1 MAEEKGREP
10 AGGDRPSRTRR
21 AEVTRQALL
30 VTAEAL
36 FASEGIEATSMRAI
50 ALAAG
55 QSNVAAVQYHFGD
68 KQTLLSEI
76 FEWRAQMMEPRRREM
91 AARAGAIE
99 TCSMRELLAI
109 VFLPYLDM
117 RDRDGRHVY
126 ARLLLEYL
134 TLYGRFALQHPAEDT
149 NRHDLII
156 ADVLEE
162 FYRRMGS
169 LPEATMRLYLT
180 MITTGFLSVICEHDL
195 LRSRNMDTVAL
206 DALADQML
214 DFMAVALEE
223 QGGKR

>member
-1 MAEEKGREP
+1 MAERKGG
-10 AGGDRPSRTRR
+10 ADRPSRTRR
-21 AEVTRQALL
+21 AEATRQALL
-30 VTAEAL
+30 VTAEEL

-68 KQTLLSEI
+68 KRTLLGEI

-91 AARAGAIE
+91 VASAGAIAA
-99 TCSMRELLAI
+99 CDMRALLAI
-109 VFLPYLDM
+109 IFLPYLDM
-117 RDRDGRHVY
+117 RGPDGRHVY

-134 TLYGRFALQHPAEDT
+134 TLYGRFALRHPAEDSD
-149 NRHDLII
+149 RHDLII
-156 ADVLEE
+156 TGVLDE
-162 FYRRMGS
+162 YYSRRGS

-180 MITTGFLSVICEHDL
+180 MITTGFLGIICEHDL
-195 LRSRNMDTVAL
+195 MRSRNREVAAL

-223 QGGKR
+223 LGHRQP

>member
-1 MAEEKGREP
+1 MAERKGG
-10 AGGDRPSRTRR
+10 ADRSPRTRR

-30 VTAEAL
+30 VTAEEL
-36 FASEGIEATSMRAI
+36 FAREGIEATSMRAI

-91 AARAGAIE
+91 VANAGALAA
-99 TCSMRELLAI
+99 CDMRALLAI
-109 VFLPYLDM
+109 IFLPYLDM
-117 RDRDGRHVY
+117 RGPDGRHVY

-134 TLYGRFALQHPAEDT
+134 TLYGRFALLHPAEDA

-156 ADVLEE
+156 ASALDE
-162 FYRRMGS
+162 FYRRMGA

-195 LRSRNMDTVAL
+195 LKSRKMDTMEL
-206 DALADQML
+206 DELADQML
-214 DFMAVALEE
+214 DFMAVALEK
-223 QGGKR
+223 QGGTRS